1 MIIGIDLG
9 GTKTRVV
16 AESGGQT
23 VRDTVV
29 PTRSWQ
35 RGELLDDEGNAGRL
49 LDLIHDLDDSATAS
63 IAIGAHG
70 LDSDWQIREFSA
82 RMSAQHSGSILAVND
97 VELVAPAAGLDH
109 AIAVIVG
116 TGSKVVGHAADGSTV
131 NAGGHGFLL
140 SDPGSAASL
149 ARDGVKALLDAYDLG
164 EKPDRLADEFMRHF
178 GVGDIVELSYAFSAD
193 ARLATWAPL
202 APLVFTA
209 ADAGSELAS
218 TVIDD
223 SARTLARDVGR
234 VHARGAVGTSVIC
247 AGGVI
252 TNQPRLYRA
261 LARHIDDLGLGLT
274 VELLT
279 VAPVVGAVALARK
292 LSPAHL
298 PHNPTKSHQPHSL
311 NTLSTEG
318 TITTAQSN

>member
-1 MIIGIDLG
+1 MSLQTPGAPVIVGIDLG
-9 GTKTRVV
+9 GTKTRLVV
-16 AESGGQT
+16 ESGDET
-23 VRDTVV
+23 ILDTSL

-35 RGELLDDEGNAGRL
+35 HGELLDDDANTTRL
-49 LDLIHDLDDSATAS
+49 LAILSHLDGAHTAT

-70 LDSDWQIREFSA
+70 LDSDWQIREFTA
-82 RMSAQHSGSILAVND
+82 RMTSRHGGRVLAVND
-97 VELVAPAAGLDH
+97 VELVAPAAGLEH

-116 TGSKVVGHAADGSTV
+116 TGSKVVGHNADGATV
-131 NAGGHGFLL
+131 PAGGHGFLL

-164 EKPDRLADEFMRHF
+164 EAPDGLAREFMNYF
-178 GVGDIVELSYAFSAD
+178 GVTDIIELSYAFAAEPS
-193 ARLATWAPL
+193 LATWAPL

-209 ADAGSELAS
+209 ADAGSELAAS
-218 TVIDD
+218 VIDD
-223 SARTLARDVGR
+223 SAKELARQVER
-234 VHARGAVGTSVIC
+234 VHSRGAVGTAVIC

-261 LARHIDDLGLGLT
+261 LTRHIDDLQLGLT

-292 LSPAHL
+292 L
-298 PHNPTKSHQPHSL
+298 HN
-311 NTLSTEG
+311 LS
-318 TITTAQSN
+318 TAQSI